1 MKRKADVLL
10 HYDGQNPFSDSQSR
24 NFSDTKVSNEFCPTS
39 CFWSLFNDQHEVLI
53 GTRGS
58 GKTFLLKMMRRSML
72 KTIDD
77 PNARKLIKDQAF
89 FSLYV
94 PMQLEVL
101 SEFKRIEA
109 DPKRQILLFQ
119 FFFNSV
125 LAQSLLA
132 EIENLLDEES
142 DIRRRMVKKAELA
155 QRLNACWFGD
165 RAGQEVFSFA
175 ELSDKITGM
184 YYAFDLERGEL
195 NDLPPLFIRQICSTL
210 ISSKAIVA
218 AALGL
223 SEEPTWLV
231 CVDEAEFLNES
242 LQKCINSTFRASS
255 NRIVLKVATLPFS
268 YTTLETLLP
277 GTEVSPGND
286 FNFHIVDMRYDS
298 ADFRILSDR
307 LCAHRLS
314 TRLSAREISV
324 ETLEDFL
331 GMVGN
336 DDLID
341 YYRAEVQPQDTTREY
356 IESRIIE
363 SFSEK
368 RRAGST
374 SYHNTRKTIYDKYAP
389 IFFVREMYARAKIG
403 NSKPGWY
410 AGAATVRKVAQG
422 NPRMFIQIMNALF
435 EKARKTKLTPKAQH
449 EVILKFAEDFC
460 ESTQGLESY
469 GAAAYHGLDWIGTY
483 LKNKVHKSILVSAG
497 CSFRLK
503 YKNTEDFSSAK
514 GWLQKA
520 IAYSRLQVADE
531 TLIQGLREDS
541 KYLLSNA
548 YAASYWIPMRGDV
561 MSDIP
566 FQATPNTYMLSI
578 NQKQKQ
584 NKNQMSLFEEEI

>member
-1 MKRKADVLL
+1 MKRKADELL
-10 HYDGQNPFSDSQSR
+10 FYDGQNPFSDSQPR

-77 PNARKLIKDQAF
+77 PNARKLIEDKAF

-101 SEFKRIEA
+101 SEFKRIEM
-109 DPKRQILLFQ
+109 DPNRQITLFQ

-125 LAQSLLA
+125 LAESLLA
-132 EIENLLDEES
+132 EIEDLLNEEP
-142 DIRRRMVKKAELA
+142 DIHRRIVRKAELA
-155 QRLNACWFGD
+155 QRLNQCWFGGSAD
-165 RAGQEVFSFA
+165 GEVSSLG
-175 ELSDKITGM
+175 ELNYKITGM
-184 YYAFDLERGEL
+184 YYSFDLVRG
-195 NDLPPLFIRQICSTL
+195 DFGKLPPLFTRQICSTL
-210 ISSKAIVA
+210 IPVKAIVA
-218 AALGL
+218 DTL
-223 SEEPTWLV
+223 SLTEEPTWLV
-231 CVDEAEFLNES
+231 CVDEAEFLNET
-242 LQKCINSTFRASS
+242 LQKCINNTFRASS
-255 NRIVLKVATLPFS
+255 NRIALKVATLPFC
-268 YTTLETLLP
+268 YTTLKTLLP

-286 FNFHIVDMRYDS
+286 FNYRIVDMKYDS
-298 ADFRILSDR
+298 VDFRTLSDR

-314 TRLSAREISV
+314 MRLAAKEISV

-331 GMVGN
+331 GIVGN

-341 YYRAEVQPQDTTREY
+341 YYRAEVQPENATREG
-356 IESRIIE
+356 IEAKMIA

-368 RRAGST
+368 RRIGSS

-389 IFFVREMYARAKIG
+389 IFFVREMYVRSGTG

-449 EVILKFAEDFC
+449 EVILKFADDFC
-460 ESTQGLESY
+460 ESTRALESY
-469 GAAAYHGLDWIGTY
+469 GAAAHDGLNRIGTF
-483 LKNKVHKSILVSAG
+483 LKDKVHKGSLISVG

-503 YKNTEDFSSAK
+503 FRDEEDFLSTK

-531 TLIQGLREDS
+531 IVTHGLS
-541 KYLLSNA
+541 VNTKYLLSNA

-561 MSDIP
+561 TSNISIQP
-566 FQATPNTYMLSI
+566 TSNTYMVTMNP
-578 NQKQKQ
+578 NQ
-584 NKNQMSLFEEEI
+584 NQMSLFEEEI